1 MEATMFYENIKI
13 INEDNEENNEEEVAG
28 LDQRDEDFKR
38 EYEERAWKIDD
49 HD

>member
-1 MEATMFYENIKI
+1 MFYENIKVI
-13 INEDNEENNEEEVAG
+13 KENKEESNQEEG
-28 LDQRDEDFKR
+28 IPLDKREEDFQR